1 MEKMMNQIS
10 SPLAIVPSRKRDAC
24 IGSVLQKMGK
34 ITPLDTERIVK
45 LQNERGLRFGEAA
58 RMLGLISDLDLEQVL
73 AYQFD
78 YAYLQVGQGGLSPD
92 LVAAYQPFSEQVETL
107 RAIRSQLM
115 QHWFARSRKT
125 LVIASVLPD
134 DEASMLVAN
143 LAVAFSQLGER
154 TLLVDANLRAPRQ
167 AHIFNLRGSKGL
179 SDILAERADMKA
191 VTQIEPFADLSI
203 LQAGTMP
210 PNPQELLSRTSFAAF
225 NSEAGQLFDIVLYD
239 VSAFSTGA
247 DAFAVAARAGG
258 VLLLA
263 RKDQTRLSDIARAS
277 AQLRRH
283 AVEVVGSVMLDL

>member
-1 MEKMMNQIS
+1 MNQVTN
-10 SPLAIVPSRKRDAC
+10 PLAILPPRKRDAC

-34 ITPLDTERIVK
+34 ITQVDAERIIQ
-45 LQNERGLRFGEAA
+45 LQKERGLRFGEAA

-78 YAYLQVGQGGLSPD
+78 YAYLQVGQGGFSPD

-115 QHWFARSRKT
+115 LHWFARGRKT

-134 DEASMLVAN
+134 DEVSMLVAN
-143 LAVAFSQLGER
+143 LAVAFSQLGEK
-154 TLLVDANLRAPRQ
+154 TLLVDANLRTPHQ
-167 AHIFNLRGSKGL
+167 AGIFNIRSDKGL
-179 SDILAERADMKA
+179 SDILAERANMEA
-191 VTQIEPFADLSI
+191 IAQIEPFPDLSI

-210 PNPQELLSRTSFAAF
+210 PNPQELLSRVAF
-225 NSEAGQLFDIVLYD
+225 TRFNQEVTHNFDIVLYD

-258 VLLLA
+258 ALLLA
-263 RKDQTRLSDIARAS
+263 RKDHTKLADIARAS

-283 AVEVVGSVMLDL
+283 QVEVVGSVMLDL